1 MATTATAAP
10 GKTSFVK
17 QFLNDHP
24 EGTTKTVNEAWQAA
38 GMKGT
43 ISHPIISQ
51 VRKQLGLTGN
61 LRGKIRTAAKGKAAP
76 NMPGTATATPGK
88 TMFVKQFLNDHPEG
102 TTKTVNEAWQAAG
115 MKGTISHPIISQV
128 RKQLG
133 LTGKLRGKI
142 RTAAKGK
149 AAPNMPRTATATPG
163 KTMFVKQFLND
174 HPEGTTK
181 TVNEAWQAAGF
192 EGTISPTLVNKTRVK
207 MNLTGNLRG
216 NSETAAKE
224 EAAPNKPKT
233 ATATPGKTSFLKEF
247 LHDNPQGNFKS
258 VNEAWT
264 AAGFNGTISEALVY
278 KARASLG
285 LTGNLSG
292 KTKKSK
298 AKTTST
304 GKKLGRARKETTAP
318 VTGKPRGRKS
328 ARTLALTEL
337 EADIDLLIFKVMGI
351 GDLSQI
357 EETLRQ
363 ARRQLYAT
371 ANGR

>member
-17 QFLNDHP
+17 EFLQGNP
-24 EGTTKTVNEAWQAA
+24 QANAKAVNEAWTAA
-38 GMKGT
+38 EMKGT

-61 LRGKIRTAAKGKAAP
+61 LRGKTRKAAKEKAASNMPRTATP
-76 NMPGTATATPGK
+76 TPGK
-88 TMFVKQFLNDHPEG
+88 TSFVKQFLNDHP
-102 TTKTVNEAWQAAG
+102 
-115 MKGTISHPIISQV
+115 
-128 RKQLG
+128 
-133 LTGKLRGKI
+133 
-142 RTAAKGK
+142 
-149 AAPNMPRTATATPG
+149 
-163 KTMFVKQFLND
+163 D
-174 HPEGTTK
+174 GTTK

-216 NSETAAKE
+216 NSKTAAKE
-224 EAAPNKPKT
+224 KSAPRLPKT

-247 LHDNPQGNFKS
+247 LKDHPEGNFKA

-298 AKTTST
+298 AMTTST
-304 GKKLGRARKETTAP
+304 GKKLGRPRKEPTAP
-318 VTGKPRGRKS
+318 VTGQPRGRKS

-337 EADIDLLIFKVMGI
+337 EADIDRLIFKVMGV

-357 EETLRQ
+357 EDSLRQ

>member
-17 QFLNDHP
+17 EFLQGNP
-24 EGTTKTVNEAWQAA
+24 QANAKAVNEAWTAA
-38 GMKGT
+38 EMKGT

-61 LRGKIRTAAKGKAAP
+61 LPGKTRNAAKEKAAS

-88 TMFVKQFLNDHPEG
+88 TSFVKQFLNDHP
-102 TTKTVNEAWQAAG
+102 
-115 MKGTISHPIISQV
+115 
-128 RKQLG
+128 
-133 LTGKLRGKI
+133 
-142 RTAAKGK
+142 
-149 AAPNMPRTATATPG
+149 
-163 KTMFVKQFLND
+163 D
-174 HPEGTTK
+174 GTTK

-192 EGTISPTLVNKTRVK
+192 DGTISPTVVNKTRAQ
-207 MNLTGNLRG
+207 MGLTGNLRG
-216 NSETAAKE
+216 KETRTAAKE
-224 EAAPNKPKT
+224 KSAPRLPKT

-247 LHDNPQGNFKS
+247 LHDNPQGNVKAA
-258 VNEAWT
+258 NEAWT
-264 AAGFNGTISEALVY
+264 AAGFDGTISTALVY

-292 KTKKSK
+292 KTKAAAEGK
-298 AKTTST
+298 ATPT
-304 GKKLGRARKETTAP
+304 GKRLGRPRKEFTAP
-318 VTGKPRGRKS
+318 VTGQPRGRKS

-337 EADIDLLIFKVMGI
+337 EADIDRLIFKVMGI

-357 EETLRQ
+357 EESLRQ

>member
-1 MATTATAAP
+1 MATTATESQ

-17 QFLNDHP
+17 EFLQGNP
-24 EGTTKTVNEAWQAA
+24 QANAKAVNEAWTAA
-38 GMKGT
+38 EMKGT

-61 LRGKIRTAAKGKAAP
+61 L
-76 NMPGTATATPGK
+76 PGK
-88 TMFVKQFLNDHPEG
+88 T
-102 TTKTVNEAWQAAG
+102 
-115 MKGTISHPIISQV
+115 
-128 RKQLG
+128 RK
-133 LTGKLRGKI
+133 
-142 RTAAKGK
+142 AAKEK
-149 AAPNMPRTATATPG
+149 AASNMPRTATVTPG
-163 KTMFVKQFLND
+163 KTSFVKDFLNANAQ
-174 HPEGTTK
+174 GTTR

-192 EGTISPTLVNKTRVK
+192 KGTISPTLVNKTRVK

-216 NSETAAKE
+216 NSKTAAKG
-224 EAAPNKPKT
+224 EAAPRLPKT

>member
-17 QFLNDHP
+17 EFLQGNP
-24 EGTTKTVNEAWQAA
+24 QANAKAVNEAWTAA
-38 GMKGT
+38 EMKGT

-61 LRGKIRTAAKGKAAP
+61 LPGKTRNAAKEKAAS
-76 NMPGTATATPGK
+76 NMPGTATVTPGK
-88 TMFVKQFLNDHPEG
+88 TSFVKQFLNDHPDG
-102 TTKTVNEAWQAAG
+102 TTKTVNEAW
-115 MKGTISHPIISQV
+115 
-128 RKQLG
+128 R
-133 LTGKLRGKI
+133 
-142 RTAAKGK
+142 
-149 AAPNMPRTATATPG
+149 
-163 KTMFVKQFLND
+163 
-174 HPEGTTK
+174 
-181 TVNEAWQAAGF
+181 AAGF

-216 NSETAAKE
+216 NAKTAAKE
-224 EAAPNKPKT
+224 KSAPRLPGT
-233 ATATPGKTSFLKEF
+233 ATVTPGKTSFLKEF
-247 LHDNPQGNFKS
+247 LEDHPEGNFKA

-292 KTKKSK
+292 KTKAAAEGK
-298 AKTTST
+298 ATST
-304 GKKLGRARKETTAP
+304 GKKLGRPRKETTAP

-337 EADIDLLIFKVMGI
+337 ESDIDLLIFKVMGV
-351 GDLSQI
+351 GDLTEI
-357 EETLRQ
+357 EDSLRQ